1 MNIKIKSRGEWK
13 VKATK
18 VINTFFKKTSLDHV
32 GEYTAGCAYYTFL
45 SFIPFIILLL
55 SLIKYLNIEKDTLVQ
70 IFEMILPSIMKSSVL
85 DIIQEMYSKSIETVS
100 ISAIF
105 LLWSA
110 SKSFYALNLGLSSI
124 YKKEAEENY
133 FFLRLK
139 GIIGAMLALALVIA
153 VLILLVFGNTIEVA
167 VNTNFPE
174 FSGFLDFVLHAR
186 AIISIAGM
194 FMIFLFLYR
203 ISQRKEKRSTRN
215 CIPGALFTAIGWY
228 FISFFFSIYVNIF
241 TNFSIIYGSLAT
253 ITIIMMWL
261 YTIIYVLL
269 LGAELNI
276 MLEERINQFFFHR
289 KTNDCKKK
297 MIEEK

>member
-1 MNIKIKSRGEWK
+1 MQLDNNIIRGVGEK
-13 VKATK
+13 VW
-18 VINTFFKKTSLDHV
+18 FFKKINAFFKQTSIDHV

-55 SLIKYLNIEKDTLVQ
+55 SLIKYVNIEKEMLVQ
-70 IFEMILPSIMKSSVL
+70 IFEMILPSIMKNSVL
-85 DIIQEMYSKSIETVS
+85 DIIQEMYAKSIETVS

-124 YKKEAEENY
+124 YQKEEAENY

-139 GIIGAMLALALVIA
+139 GIIGAILALILVIA
-153 VLILLVFGNTIEVA
+153 VLILLVFGNSIETA
-167 VNTNFPE
+167 VSANFPE
-174 FSGFLDFVLHAR
+174 LTGFLDFVLHAR

-194 FMIFLFLYR
+194 FIIFLFLYR
-203 ISQRKEKRSTRN
+203 ISQRKEKRVTRN
-215 CIPGALFTAIGWY
+215 CIPGALFSAIGWY
-228 FISFFFSIYVNIF
+228 LVSFFFSIYVNIF
-241 TNFSIIYGSLAT
+241 TDFSIIYGSLAT

-269 LGAELNI
+269 LGAEINV
-276 MLEERINQFFFHR
+276 MLEERISQFFFHR
-289 KTNDCKKK
+289 K
-297 MIEEK
+297 EKSIRKS